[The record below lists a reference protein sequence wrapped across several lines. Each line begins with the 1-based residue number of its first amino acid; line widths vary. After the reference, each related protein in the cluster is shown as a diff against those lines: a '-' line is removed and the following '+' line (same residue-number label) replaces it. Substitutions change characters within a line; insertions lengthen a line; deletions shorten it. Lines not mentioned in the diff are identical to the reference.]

1 MTIHC
6 KLPMLPPWVPIWL
19 ARPHRVEKMCRETLE
34 GVLALSMEVVSYR
47 VYSEHRKEPDA
58 TAPQQDPMPVLQW
71 TDMKWS
77 FVR

>member
-1 MTIHC
+1 
-6 KLPMLPPWVPIWL
+6 
-19 ARPHRVEKMCRETLE
+19 MCRETLE

-47 VYSEHRKEPDA
+47 VYSEHRKEPDV